1 MFVNVGINKNRD
13 GFTMIE
19 VIVTLVILA
28 VLAAF
33 AIPTYLG
40 FVKDSQAKECAAY
53 TAMLTRDCQQA
64 QKELTDSPTRRV
76 LINETQRNKIFYEA
90 IFDEFN
96 VDLQS
101 GSASDIKIIEKDGK
115 KMVAG
120 ICQDGG
126 NYYTQT
132 DNGNINVYCDKHDG
146 MIPDINPDVV
156 EGNNVTIN
164 YLAAAGG
171 SVSTNS
177 ETIDASA
184 LSVSGSTASANAGY
198 TFVNWT
204 KNGAIVST
212 EATFKPSKNA
222 EKYESATYTA
232 NFSENKVT
240 ITYRAEPDD
249 RGSVSP
255 DSEEIKELAG
265 TVVMAVGSTATP
277 AAGNKF
283 SNWVDSSGAIVGSE
297 MTFYPQPVNGV
308 YSQATY
314 TARFIAI
321 GNVGTIGDVNSY
333 FWNAYQNW
341 DPMWYLSWDPVTW
354 NFTWWRA
361 RTEIGV
367 VYSYINWPILW
378 GWMAE
383 AGTYVSVGKLDQGFS
398 GWYEST
404 DNFYRALSPEEK
416 KKFIKITDSTPLYKA
431 GNVASSAWLVAP
443 PTFGNLYEY
452 GNAVYI
458 WTSENAS
465 ITPPTDPTA
474 SGSNNYWVRIVK

>member
-1 MFVNVGINKNRD
+1 MFVKVGVDKNRD

-64 QKELTDSPTRRV
+64 QKDLTDSPTRRV
-76 LINETQRNKIFYEA
+76 LINETQRNEIFYEA

-101 GSASDIKIIEKDGK
+101 GPVTNIKIIEKDGK

-164 YLAAAGG
+164 YMAAAGG
-171 SVSTNS
+171 TVSPTS
-177 ETIDASA
+177 EEIKA
-184 LSVSGSTASANAGY
+184 LAEPGDQAVGSTATANTGY
-198 TFVNWT
+198 TFANWT
-204 KNGAIVST
+204 KNGTVVST
-212 EATFKPSKNA
+212 SPTFKPEPNA
-222 EKYESATYTA
+222 GKFEAATYTA

-240 ITYRAEPDD
+240 ITYVA
-249 RGSVSP
+249 GSG
-255 DSEEIKELAG
+255 G
-265 TVVMAVGSTATP
+265 TVSLASEDIEALTGTAVGSTATP
-277 AAGNKF
+277 GGKYKF
-283 SNWVDSSGAIVGSE
+283 SNWVDSSENIVETS
-297 MTFYPQPVNGV
+297 MTFYPQPVNGA

-314 TARFIAI
+314 TARFTLI
-321 GNVGTIGDVNSY
+321 GDVGTIGDVNSY

-431 GNVASSAWLVAP
+431 GNVADSAWLVAP

-474 SGSNNYWVRIVK
+474 SSSWVKIVK

>member
-1 MFVNVGINKNRD
+1 MKKNDRRFTSSH

-19 VIVTLVILA
+19 VIVVLVILA
-28 VLAAF
+28 IIAAF

-64 QKELTDSPTRRV
+64 QKNLTDSPTRIV
-76 LINETQRNKIFYEA
+76 KINETLRNQIFFQA

-96 VDLQS
+96 VDLNS
-101 GSASDIKIIEKDGK
+101 GGTPDIKVIDKDGK

-126 NYYTQT
+126 NYYAQI

-146 MIPDINPDVV
+146 LIADVNPDVIAV
-156 EGNNVTIN
+156 GSNVTIS
-164 YLAAAGG
+164 YISADGG
-171 SVSTNS
+171 TVSKTS
-177 ETIDASA
+177 ETVDASA
-184 LSVSGSTASANAGY
+184 PSVSGSTASANAGY
-198 TFVNWT
+198 TFANWT
-204 KNGAIVST
+204 RNSTVVST
-212 EATFKPSKNA
+212 SPTFIPTKNA
-222 EKYESATYTA
+222 GKFEAATYTA

-240 ITYRAEPDD
+240 ITYVA
-249 RGSVSP
+249 GSGGTVSP
-255 DSEEIKELAG
+255 TSEDIKALTG
-265 TVVMAVGSTATP
+265 MAVGSTATP

-297 MTFYPQPVNGV
+297 MTFYPQPVNGA

-314 TARFIAI
+314 RARFTLI

-354 NFTWWRA
+354 NFTWWNA

-367 VYSYINWPILW
+367 VYSYINWSILW
-378 GWMAE
+378 GWME
-383 AGTYVSVGKLDQGFS
+383 ESGTYVSVGNLDQDFYS
-398 GWYEST
+398 WYAST
-404 DNFYRALSPEEK
+404 DNFYSALSPEDQ
-416 KKFIKITDSTPLYKA
+416 KKFIKITDSTYLYKA
-431 GNVASSAWLVAP
+431 DNVADSTWLVAP
-443 PTFGNLYEY
+443 PAFGNLYEY